1 MLKYSIR
8 QFKFLKY
15 IYLLVTVSKY
25 LVHFKQASLKHELFF
40 EQSF

>member
-15 IYLLVTVSKY
+15 IYLLVTISQY
-25 LVHFKQASLKHELFF
+25 LVHFQQASLEYELFF

>member
-25 LVHFKQASLKHELFF
+25 LVHFKQASLTHELLVKQDF
-40 EQSF
+40 